1 MSRVTIGSAAYKITA
16 DTSGLT
22 EGVAITRREIGQ
34 ANRILEQTK
43 PAAQKLE
50 EQMQLLE
57 KAFNAGSIS
66 ADRYNQSMATLAQRK
81 NMLATQTGQLASAL
95 RQLPLGDTANQ
106 ALNLASQLQAAAM
119 AGKAFMASVGGFATL
134 GAGLAFAGIIAI
146 IEQAKRHAEEMQNIE
161 DARARANI
169 SAEEKLAKSARKR
182 FDQDLKML
190 AMINDEQQ
198 KINHLNEMAANLEN
212 EATRGVERRHKLVA
226 EEAAVKARIREI
238 SELEAASQ
246 GNLPQQ
252 LATERMQLRT
262 RLKGIKEET
271 EQIDATNKELEKQK
285 EILEDLQ
292 EVDEER
298 QKKTKEI
305 ERQNQ
310 FLRDQSTL
318 QEQLARLEAEAA
330 GVDLDRQR
338 SLEGLTDERRA
349 ELQALY
355 DQIDAQTEL
364 NRKHKEM
371 VDGIKDSIKE
381 HEKTT
386 EEMQKQAEAIKDRLD
401 PTREFERRMA
411 GIEQMGMQGMLSPD
425 EVAAAIAEAVSDH
438 LRTMERD
445 KQSAQMIDRN
455 TMAHIQFIQK
465 METEAEKRDK
475 QRLAIEQRQTEILGN
490 IAASNQAQAD
500 ALAGLGLL

>member
-81 NMLATQTGQLASAL
+81 NMLMQQTGQLANAL

-106 ALNLASQLQAAAM
+106 ALNLASQLQAAAIS
-119 AGKAFMASVGGFATL
+119 GKAFMAGVG
-134 GAGLAFAGIIAI
+134 AFSTVGIGVAAAALFGIIN
-146 IEQAKRHAEEMQNIE
+146 QAQKMQQRADE
-161 DARARANI
+161 AAQARANLKI
-169 SAEEKLAKSARKR
+169 RAEEKLAASARKR
-182 FDQDLKML
+182 FDQEL
-190 AMINDEQQ
+190 ALMNTINDEAQRQ
-198 KINHLNEMAANLEN
+198 AQLAEMQTDIDANRMRLVGEH
-212 EATRGVERRHKLVA
+212 VKLVKERA
-226 EEAAVKARIREI
+226 EVEKKLEDMRMQDPSLVDVGEMMRLEARLKAIEGEQKAIAGANQELDDQREI
-238 SELEAASQ
+238 L
-246 GNLPQQ
+246 
-252 LATERMQLRT
+252 
-262 RLKGIKEET
+262 
-271 EQIDATNKELEKQK
+271 KELT
-285 EILEDLQ
+285 EI
-292 EVDEER
+292 DEER
-298 QKKTKEI
+298 EKKVKAI

-310 FLRDQSTL
+310 FLRDQAAL
-318 QEQLARLEAEAA
+318 QEQLARLEAESA

-338 SLEGLTDERRA
+338 SLEGLSDERRA

-364 NRKHKEM
+364 NRKNKEM
-371 VDGIKDSIKE
+371 VDGIRDSIKE

-438 LRTMERD
+438 LSTMERD
-445 KQSAQMIDRN
+445 KQSAQMIEQG

-465 METEAEKRDK
+465 METESEKRDK

-490 IAASNQAQAD
+490 IAASNQAQAE